1 MKNSFPI
8 VVAIIIAVVSLLAV
22 KSYVGKVNQADEER
36 RSGKVLVAAA
46 SDLEAGAELSLQNM
60 VPREVPDEFIPT
72 QAIVGK
78 AQAQM
83 AEGKKLKFNVAVGQI
98 ILWSDLELPSRGFA
112 STIPPGERA
121 YTVQFGSGVNTAFI
135 NPNDRIDILASFQL
149 PEDPDVDPQTLPG
162 WRLSSDRINVM
173 LLQNVTVLA
182 VGDSFAGGG
191 PGFGKGSGGQ
201 LTLSLTL
208 QEAQLVMFAEQ
219 QGELGAVL
227 RRDGNI
233 AAIEQDQLGRVSFK
247 DLEDRI
253 GVLDEEREN
262 RRIIK
267 IRQGA
272 VEESVPVKGN

>member
-1 MKNSFPI
+1 
-8 VVAIIIAVVSLLAV
+8 
-22 KSYVGKVNQADEER
+22 
-36 RSGKVLVAAA
+36 
-46 SDLEAGAELSLQNM
+46 
-60 VPREVPDEFIPT
+60 
-72 QAIVGK
+72 
-78 AQAQM
+78 
-83 AEGKKLKFNVAVGQI
+83 
-98 ILWSDLELPSRGFA
+98 
-112 STIPPGERA
+112 
-121 YTVQFGSGVNTAFI
+121 
-135 NPNDRIDILASFQL
+135 
-149 PEDPDVDPQTLPG
+149 
-162 WRLSSDRINVM
+162 M

-182 VGDSFAGGG
+182 VGDSFAGGV
-191 PGFGKGSGGQ
+191 PGFGKSRGGQ

-219 QGELGAVL
+219 QGELGSVL

-267 IRQGA
+267 IRQGD